1 MWIGLANLPT
11 AKVDTK
17 KLPARNKSK
26 LGVLIGVLEFLLE
39 FCYDLIPN
47 FNMIYSATSYCCL

>member
-11 AKVDTK
+11 TKVDTK

>member
-17 KLPARNKSK
+17 KSPKNEMSFGREF
-26 LGVLIGVLEFLLE
+26 VGVLEFLLE

>member
-1 MWIGLANLPT
+1 MWIGLANLPPT
-11 AKVDTK
+11 KVDTK